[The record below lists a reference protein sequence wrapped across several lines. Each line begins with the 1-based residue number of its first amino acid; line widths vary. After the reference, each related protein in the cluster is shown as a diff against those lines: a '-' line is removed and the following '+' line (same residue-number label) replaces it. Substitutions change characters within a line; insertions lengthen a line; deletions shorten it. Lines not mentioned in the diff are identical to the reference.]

1 MKKLLLLLL
10 IIPNLGFAE
19 KMKYLILI
27 CLLPFS
33 AVAESWV
40 CNFDKYTGYLAKPQS
55 DLITFTRKQTTEKS
69 DYFIEDFNGL
79 IYDVGFENN
88 EYLSL
93 YSAPDITPYGS
104 TMIIE
109 KDSKISR
116 EAFVSSFGILTRE
129 GKCKEVK

>member
-1 MKKLLLLLL
+1 
-10 IIPNLGFAE
+10 
-19 KMKYLILI
+19 MKYLILI

-40 CNFDKYTGYLAKPQS
+40 CNFDKYTGYLVKPQS